1 MEIPMN
7 QTALI
12 TGGSR
17 GLGKALATFLV
28 GQGYDLIVTARDRQ
42 KLAEAQESL
51 RSFGTRIVAL
61 PGDVAE
67 EPHRDSLA
75 LAAEEL
81 GGLDLLVNNASDL
94 GATPLPPLAEYSLP
108 RLRQVFETNIVAPLA
123 LIQKTLTSL
132 ALRNGL
138 AVNVSSEAGI
148 GGYPGWGVYGASK
161 ASLDLISTTLSN
173 ELADLG
179 VAVVSVDPGDMRTD
193 MQQAAFPD
201 EDISDRPLPE
211 ATLPFWAWL
220 LGQPQNAITGQRFRA
235 QSETWELVT

>member
-1 MEIPMN
+1 MN

-132 ALRNGL
+132 VLRNGL
-138 AVNVSSEAGI
+138 AVNVSSEAAI

>member
-1 MEIPMN
+1 MASALLHLDQIRKSDGDSDN

-81 GGLDLLVNNASDL
+81 GGLDLLVNNASNL

-138 AVNVSSEAGI
+138 AVNVSSEAVI

-211 ATLPFWAWL
+211 ATLPFWA
-220 LGQPQNAITGQRFRA
+220 
-235 QSETWELVT
+235 

>member
-1 MEIPMN
+1 MN

-132 ALRNGL
+132 VLRNGL
-138 AVNVSSEAGI
+138 AVNVSSEAAI
-148 GGYPGWGVYGASK
+148 GGYRDGASM
-161 ASLDLISTTLSN
+161 
-173 ELADLG
+173 EP
-179 VAVVSVDPGDMRTD
+179 V
-193 MQQAAFPD
+193 
-201 EDISDRPLPE
+201 RPRW
-211 ATLPFWAWL
+211 T
-220 LGQPQNAITGQRFRA
+220 
-235 QSETWELVT
+235 